1 MNSISSEKNGSK
13 LPLRVI
19 LIVPFV
25 LQIFAAVGLT
35 GYLSLRNGQKS
46 VQDLAGQLM
55 GEVDGRISR
64 HVRDYLET
72 PDQINQLNKSALDL
86 GQLDSN
92 DLQSMEKHFLQQSK
106 IFDKV
111 SYIQFGSAQGEF
123 VGLEINDDKTVRY
136 QVTEST
142 GTLRTYSI
150 KENGDRD
157 RFLKASPNY
166 DPRNRPWYTVPQ
178 QANATAWTNIYAWV
192 NPPTLAITIGQP
204 YYGRDGKFQGILA
217 TDLSIA
223 QISSFLNSLK
233 IGETGQAFIFDSKG
247 MMVAT
252 STAEKPFAIVSDT
265 PEQIHSTESQN
276 PLTRQTAEYLE
287 SEFGNLASAD
297 SEQIIN
303 FKIDGKPHFL
313 AINQLTDSN
322 GLSWTKAIVIPESD
336 FMTQINANTRTTI
349 ILCLGALGAAV
360 ILGLYT
366 SRWIAQP
373 IYRLSEASEAMAQGK
388 LDRQVAVGGA
398 KEIGILSQS
407 FNRMAMRLKSQFNL
421 LKVVNEELKT
431 VNEGLEARVES
442 RTAELKEA
450 KEAAEVANKTKDRFL
465 ANISHEL
472 RTPLN
477 GILGYSRILQ
487 RNVNGIEL
495 DKLDDSQWSEIK
507 ATQIKNLKVIEQ
519 GSNHLSS
526 LIGDL
531 LDFAKIE
538 ANKIDLNYADLDFDN
553 FMNGVVSIMKMRSNE
568 KNIGLEYKTEG
579 KLPVNFRADA
589 KRLRQVLINLLG
601 NAIKFTDRGKV
612 TLMLSSVALLPP
624 KSADSMAQQT
634 IKFEI
639 QDTGVGIAADE
650 VGKIFQ
656 PFEQVGDKEKQ
667 NSGTGLGLAISKQ
680 IIELMGSELKVKSKL
695 NRGSTFWFEATFPVA
710 GVVVN
715 SEPVD
720 PIELESNVLSELN
733 GQGRTILVVDD
744 VAENR
749 SLLTELL
756 ESVGFKVLLA
766 DNGDEGLRI
775 ALESQPHGILT
786 DAYMSKP
793 GWIMVQEL
801 RQTPAFAKTPV
812 IAITAS
818 EYSAVESLM
827 SDAGCND
834 FLQKPIDESKLFTLL
849 RNYFP
854 AEEKVEQLT

>member
-1 MNSISSEKNGSK
+1 MNSIAPKKNGSK
-13 LPLRVI
+13 LPLRMI
-19 LIVPFV
+19 LILPFV
-25 LQIFAAVGLT
+25 AQIFAAVGLT
-35 GYLSLRNGQKS
+35 GYLSLRNGQEA
-46 VQDLAGQLM
+46 VQDLARQLM
-55 GEVDGRISR
+55 SEVDGRINR
-64 HVRDYLET
+64 HVRDYLDT
-72 PDQINQLNKSALDL
+72 PDQINQLNQSALDL
-86 GQLDSN
+86 GQLNSN
-92 DLQSMEKHFLQQSK
+92 DLKTMEKHFLRQSK

-111 SYIQFGSAQGEF
+111 SYIQFGSSQGEF

-157 RFLKASPNY
+157 KFIKASPNY

-178 QANATAWTNIYAWV
+178 QANGTAWTEIYAWV

-204 YYGRDGKFQGILA
+204 YYDRDRKFQGILA

-233 IGETGQAFIFDSKG
+233 IGKTGQAFIFDSKG

-252 STAEKPFAIVSDT
+252 STAEKPFAIVSGT
-265 PEQIHSTESQN
+265 PEQIHSTDSQN
-276 PLTRQTAEYLE
+276 SLTRQTAEYLE
-287 SEFGNLASAD
+287 SEFGDLASAD

-303 FKIDGKPHFL
+303 FEIDGKQHFL
-313 AINQLTDSN
+313 AINRLTDSN

-336 FMTQINANTRTTI
+336 FMAQINANTRTTI
-349 ILCLGALGAAV
+349 VLCLGALGAAV

-366 SRWIAQP
+366 SRWIARP
-373 IYRLSEASEAMAQGK
+373 IYQLSEASEAMARGE

-407 FNRMAMRLKSQFNL
+407 FNRMAMQLKSQFNL
-421 LKVVNEELKT
+421 LKTVNQKLETVNEELE
-431 VNEGLEARVES
+431 VRVEE

-487 RNVNGIEL
+487 RNVNDMEL
-495 DKLDDSQWSEIK
+495 DNIDSSQWEEIK
-507 ATQIKNLKVIEQ
+507 AAQISNLRVIEQ

-538 ANKIDLNYADLDFDN
+538 ANKINLTYVDLNFEN
-553 FMNGVVSIMKMRSNE
+553 FMNVVVNIMKMRSNE
-568 KNIGLEYKTEG
+568 KNIDLEYKTQGE
-579 KLPVNFRADA
+579 LPFNFRADA

-612 TLMLSSVALLPP
+612 TLMVSSVAFIPP
-624 KSADSMAQQT
+624 ESANSMAQQR

-639 QDTGVGIAADE
+639 QDTGVGIAANE
-650 VGKIFQ
+650 IEKIFQ

-667 NSGTGLGLAISKQ
+667 SSGTGLGLAISKQ
-680 IIELMGSELKVKSKL
+680 IIELMGSELQVKSEL

-710 GVVVN
+710 GTVVN
-715 SEPVD
+715 NESFD
-720 PIELESNVLSELN
+720 PIELNALPELDDRE
-733 GQGRTILVVDD
+733 RTILVVDD

-749 SLLTELL
+749 TLLTQLL
-756 ESVGFKVLLA
+756 ESVGFKVILA
-766 DNGDEGLRI
+766 DNGDAGLKI
-775 ALESQPHGILT
+775 AMESQPHGILT
-786 DAYMSKP
+786 DAYMSQP
-793 GWIMVQEL
+793 GWIMVEKI
-801 RQTPAFAKTPV
+801 RQIPAFAKTPI

-818 EYSAVESLM
+818 EYSSVEKLM
-827 SDAGCND
+827 KNAGCD
-834 FLQKPIDESKLFTLL
+834 DVLHKPIDENKLFALL
-849 RNYFP
+849 RKYFA

>member
-1 MNSISSEKNGSK
+1 MNSTSPEKNGSR
-13 LPLRVI
+13 LPLRII

-25 LQIFAAVGLT
+25 VQIFAAVGLT

-46 VQDLAGQLM
+46 VQDLARQLM
-55 GEVDGRISR
+55 GEVDGRINR
-64 HVRDYLET
+64 HVRDYLDT
-72 PDQINQLNKSALDL
+72 PNQINQLNKSALDL
-86 GQLDSN
+86 GQLDVN
-92 DLQSMEKHFLQQSK
+92 DLQTMEQHFLQQSK

-111 SYIQFGSAQGEF
+111 SYIQFGSSQGEF

-157 RFLKASPNY
+157 KFLKASPNY

-178 QANATAWTNIYAWV
+178 KANGTAWTDIYAWV

-204 YYGRDGKFQGILA
+204 YYDRNRKFQGILA

-233 IGETGQAFIFDSKG
+233 IGKTGQAFIFDSKG

-252 STAEKPFAIVSDT
+252 STAEKPFAIVSGT
-265 PEQIHSTESQN
+265 PEQIHSTDSQN
-276 PLTRQTAEYLE
+276 PLTRKTAEYLK
-287 SEFGNLASAD
+287 SEFGDLASAN

-303 FKIDGKPHFL
+303 FEIDGKQHFL

-322 GLSWTKAIVIPESD
+322 GLSWTKAIIIPESD
-336 FMTQINANTRTTI
+336 FMAQINANTRTTI

-373 IYRLSEASEAMAQGK
+373 IYQLSEASEAMAQGE

-398 KEIGILSQS
+398 KEISILSQS
-407 FNRMAMRLKSQFNL
+407 FNKMAMRLKSQFNL
-421 LKVVNEELKT
+421 LKT
-431 VNEGLEARVES
+431 VNEQLEVRVEE
-442 RTAELKEA
+442 RTAELQKA
-450 KEAAEVANKTKDRFL
+450 KEVAEVANKTKDRFL

-495 DKLDDSQWSEIK
+495 DKIDDSQWSEIK
-507 ATQIKNLKVIEQ
+507 ATQIKNLQVIEQ

-538 ANKIDLNYADLDFDN
+538 ANKIDLAYADLNFDN
-553 FMNGVVSIMKMRSNE
+553 FINGVVSIMKMRSNE
-568 KNIGLEYKTEG
+568 KNIDLKYKTEG
-579 KLPVNFRADA
+579 ELPVNFRADE

-612 TLMLSSVALLPP
+612 TLTVSSVALLEPE
-624 KSADSMAQQT
+624 SANSMAQQS

-650 VGKIFQ
+650 VDQIFQ
-656 PFEQVGDKEKQ
+656 PFEQVGDKERQ
-667 NSGTGLGLAISKQ
+667 TDGTGLGLAISKQ
-680 IIELMGSELKVKSKL
+680 IIELMGSELKVKSEL
-695 NRGSTFWFEATFPVA
+695 NRGSTFWFEATFPVS

-715 SEPVD
+715 TEPIN
-720 PIELESNVLSELN
+720 PIELNTLSELD
-733 GQGRTILVVDD
+733 GQERTILVVDD
-744 VAENR
+744 IAENR
-749 SLLTELL
+749 TLLNDLL
-756 ESVGFKVLLA
+756 KSMGFKVLLA
-766 DNGDEGLRI
+766 DDGDEGIKI

-786 DAYMSKP
+786 DAYMNKP
-793 GWIMVQEL
+793 GWIMVEEL
-801 RQTPAFAKTPV
+801 RKIPAFAKTPI

-818 EYSAVESLM
+818 EYSAVEKLM
-827 SDAGCND
+827 NNAGCND
-834 FLQKPIDESKLFTLL
+834 VLHKPIDEYKLYTLL
-849 RNYFP
+849 RKYFP
-854 AEEKVEQLT
+854 IEEKVEQLS

>member
-1 MNSISSEKNGSK
+1 MNSISPEKNGSK
-13 LPLRVI
+13 LPLRII
-19 LIVPFV
+19 LIVPFI

-55 GEVDGRISR
+55 EEVDGRINR
-64 HVRDYLET
+64 HVKDYLNT

-86 GQLDSN
+86 GQLDFS

-136 QVTEST
+136 QVTEAT

-157 RFLKASPNY
+157 QFLKASPDY

-178 QANATAWTNIYAWV
+178 KANGTAWTEIYAWV

-204 YYGRDGKFQGILA
+204 YYDREQKFQGILA

-223 QISSFLNSLK
+223 QISSFLNDLK
-233 IGETGQAFIFDSKG
+233 IGKTGQAFIFDSKG

-252 STAEKPFAIVSDT
+252 STAEKPFAIVSDK
-265 PEQIHSTESQN
+265 PEQIHSTDSQN
-276 PLTRQTAEYLE
+276 PLTRQTAEYLN
-287 SEFGNLASAD
+287 SEFGDLTAAN

-303 FKIDGKPHFL
+303 FKIDGKQHFL
-313 AINQLTDSN
+313 TISQLTDSN

-336 FMTQINANTRTTI
+336 FMAQINANTRTTI
-349 ILCLGALGAAV
+349 FLCLGALGAAT

-366 SRWIAQP
+366 SRWIARP
-373 IYRLSEASEAMAQGK
+373 IYELSEASEAMAQGE

-398 KEIGILSQS
+398 KEISVLAQS
-407 FNRMAMRLKSQFNL
+407 FNKMAMQLKSQFNL
-421 LKVVNEELKT
+421 LKT
-431 VNEGLEARVES
+431 VNEQLEVRVEE
-442 RTAELKEA
+442 RTAELQEA
-450 KEAAEVANKTKDRFL
+450 KEVAEVANKTKDRFL

-495 DKLDDSQWSEIK
+495 DKIDDSQWSEIK

-538 ANKIDLNYADLDFDN
+538 ANKIDLTYADLDFDN
-553 FMNGVVSIMKMRSNE
+553 FMNGVISIMKMRSDE
-568 KNIGLEYKTEG
+568 KNIGLQYKTEG
-579 KLPVNFRADA
+579 ELPVSFRADE

-612 TLMLSSVALLPP
+612 TLMVSSVALLPP
-624 KSADSMAQQT
+624 ESANSMAQQT
-634 IKFEI
+634 IKFAI

-650 VGKIFQ
+650 VEKIFQ
-656 PFEQVGDKEKQ
+656 PFEQVGDQEKQ
-667 NSGTGLGLAISKQ
+667 NSGTGLGLAISNQ
-680 IIELMGSELKVKSKL
+680 IVELMGSELKVKSWL
-695 NRGSTFWFEATFPVA
+695 NQGSTFWFEATFPVA
-710 GVVVN
+710 GVIAN

-720 PIELESNVLSELN
+720 SIELESSLLSELN
-733 GQGRTILVVDD
+733 GQERTILVVDD
-744 VAENR
+744 VLENR
-749 SLLTELL
+749 TLLTELL

-766 DNGDEGLRI
+766 DNGDQGLEI
-775 ALESQPHGILT
+775 ALEKQPHGILT

-801 RQTPAFAKTPV
+801 RQTPAFAKTPI

-818 EYSAVESLM
+818 EYSAVETLM

-834 FLQKPIDESKLFTLL
+834 FLQKPIDENKLFALL
-849 RNYFP
+849 RKYFP
-854 AEEKVEQLT
+854 AKEKVEQLT